1 MQMKKKQIAV
11 ILLLAAV
18 LMGCQSTEKGTY
30 DTTEAECKAEN
41 GTETEVIDENR
52 KEEVTYGIAE
62 PDLSDTE
69 YVKVV
74 KQVEDYEDGAAIQ
87 TYAAD
92 YDGDGQTEA
101 LVIIG
106 KEESDYFED
115 DYLWGDLWFVD
126 SQGDAV
132 VLNRLIGAFKEQEYI
147 SWEDKIY
154 LFFSYSMGNPCT
166 TKVYSVEDGKAVDLL
181 PYGSLKDLDEDGRII
196 CTQDDYDTNYM
207 IDEPGEDGIWTGH
220 TQKNY
225 TFEFKDGTFK
235 EVGAK
240 EVTLKELEE
249 NAVPVEEFKELKSDS
264 RKQYI
269 LRDNGEL
276 NVNMAMI
283 YDDNIDFSYA
293 TYRLQG
299 DGTWQFAEEGD
310 GIYKISLSGDEQGDF
325 VDEAVTE
332 MQNLTFAG
340 DHNVNGRELPIY
352 CVDTTEKKIA
362 LTFDAAWGNTD
373 TRKILEV
380 LEKHNI
386 QVTFFMTGGF
396 VESYPDDVKAIQAA
410 GHELGNH
417 SENHKNMSQ
426 LTDEEKK
433 EELMLVHEKVQEL
446 TGYDMFLFRPPY
458 GDYDNAV
465 VEVALDCGYYPIA
478 WDVDSL
484 DWENKGVDA
493 MIKAVTENEHLG
505 GGSIILCH
513 NGAEYTAEALDELIN
528 ILENEGYTFVTVS
541 DLIYR
546 NDYHLNFEGR
556 QIKNS

>member
-1 MQMKKKQIAV
+1 MKKNRIV
-11 ILLLAAV
+11 FILVLAAV
-18 LMGCQSTEKGTY
+18 LSGCKNLEK
-30 DTTEAECKAEN
+30 EAENKAEISVK
-41 GTETEVIDENR
+41 TENESR
-52 KEEVTYGIAE
+52 KDDIVFGVAE
-62 PDLSDTE
+62 PDPSVTD
-69 YVKVV
+69 YVKAVM
-74 KQVEDYEDGAAIQ
+74 EAENYESDVTQ

-92 YDGDGQTEA
+92 YDGDGQKEA
-101 LVIIG
+101 LVVIG
-106 KEESDYFED
+106 TEENNNLED

-126 SQGDAV
+126 SRGNAALLERMV
-132 VLNRLIGAFKEQEYI
+132 GAFKEQEYI
-147 SWEDKIY
+147 SWKNKIY

-166 TKVYSVEDGKAVDLL
+166 TNVYSVENEKMIDML
-181 PYGSLKDLDEDGRII
+181 PYGNLKDVDEEGRII
-196 CTQDDYDTNYM
+196 CFQDDYDGNYVV
-207 IDEPGEDGIWTGH
+207 DVPGTEGSWTGH
-220 TQKNY
+220 TQKTY
-225 TFEFKDGTFK
+225 TFEFKDGTFQ
-235 EVGAK
+235 EVSAK
-240 EVTLKELEE
+240 EVTLKELQEKSVLSD
-249 NAVPVEEFKELKSDS
+249 NFKEDNLNS

-283 YDDNIDFSYA
+283 YDDNISFSYA
-293 TYRLQG
+293 TYQLQE
-299 DGTWQFAEEGD
+299 DGTFQFTEKGEGT
-310 GIYKISLSGDEQGDF
+310 YKISLSSGEQGDF
-325 VDEAVTE
+325 VDKAIEQ
-332 MQNLTFAG
+332 MQNTKSEK
-340 DHNVNGRELPIY
+340 DHDVNGRKLPVY

-373 TRKILEV
+373 TQEILEI
-380 LEKHNI
+380 LDKHNI
-386 QVTFFMTGGF
+386 HVTFFMTGGF
-396 VESYPDDVKAIQAA
+396 VESYPDDVKAILAA

-433 EELMLVHEKVQEL
+433 EELMKVHEKVYNL

-484 DWENKGVDA
+484 DWQNKGTDA
-493 MIKAVTENEHLG
+493 IIKAVTENEHLG

-513 NGAEYTAEALDELIN
+513 NGAEYTAEALEELIN
-528 ILENEGYTFVTVS
+528 ILENEGYSFVTVS
-541 DLIYR
+541 ELIYK